1 MSGEKARLEE
11 LRAKLTDLDRRREQ
25 LAAEIAGLMESESAQ
40 ISLISEN
47 LSQRPRVGDETL
59 SNAQKIAL
67 FRRLFRGRDDVFP
80 ARWENVKSGRS
91 GYSPVCAN
99 EWREGLCGKPRIKCS
114 DCPHQAFV
122 PVCDEMIAR
131 HLRGIKPD
139 GAAFVMGIYPLLPD
153 DSCWFLA
160 ADFDDEGWRDDV
172 AAFARTCRR
181 HDIPVAVE
189 R

>member
-11 LRAKLTDLDRRREQ
+11 LRAKLADLDRRREQ

-40 ISLISEN
+40 ISLINEN

-99 EWREGLCGKPRIKCS
+99 EWREGLCGKPRIK
-114 DCPHQAFV
+114 Q
-122 PVCDEMIAR
+122 
-131 HLRGIKPD
+131 GN
-139 GAAFVMGIYPLLPD
+139 
-153 DSCWFLA
+153 
-160 ADFDDEGWRDDV
+160 
-172 AAFARTCRR
+172 RTSK
-181 HDIPVAVE
+181 
-189 R
+189 